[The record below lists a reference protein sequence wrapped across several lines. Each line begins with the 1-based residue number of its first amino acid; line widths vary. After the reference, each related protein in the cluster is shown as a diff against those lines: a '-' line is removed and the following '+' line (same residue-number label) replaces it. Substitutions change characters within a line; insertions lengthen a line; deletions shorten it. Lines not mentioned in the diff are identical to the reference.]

1 VIFARLRETL
11 RNTRAKL
18 ADGLGRLFG
27 VARELD
33 DGFLAELE
41 AVLYSGD
48 LGATGQAA
56 LETLRGEYRE
66 RKLKTTADV
75 RTRLRQLLRAK
86 LGEPAADL
94 ELPASGPAVVLVVG
108 VNGSGKTTSVA
119 KLARRLQL
127 AKRRVMVA
135 ACDTFRA
142 AAVEQLS
149 TWAQRIG
156 VPVVRKEAGA
166 DPAAVAFDAAT
177 QALAQGIEVLIVD
190 TAGRLHTR
198 DDLMAELGKVRRILD
213 KKIPGAPHETLL
225 VLDGTTGQNAIRQA
239 EVFTQ
244 VVPLTGV
251 ILAKL
256 DGTARGGAVVSIRE
270 RLGIPVRFVGT
281 GEKQDDLE
289 LFDVERFLDAL
300 LEGPAEPTGASHPSR
315 PVDAAES

>member
-1 VIFARLRETL
+1 VIFGRLRETL

-33 DGFLAELE
+33 DAFLAELE

-48 LGATGQAA
+48 LGPTGHAV

-75 RTRLRQLLRAK
+75 RARLRELLKSK
-86 LGEPAADL
+86 LGEPAA
-94 ELPASGPAVVLVVG
+94 ELKRPASGPAVILVVG

-119 KLARRLQL
+119 KLARLLKGEGRS
-127 AKRRVMVA
+127 VIVA

-156 VPVVRKEAGA
+156 VPVVKKQAGA
-166 DPAAVAFDAAT
+166 DPAAVAFDAAS
-177 QALAQGIEVLIVD
+177 QAAADAVDFLIVD

-198 DDLMAELGKVRRILD
+198 DDLMAELGKVRRVLD

-225 VLDGTTGQNAIRQA
+225 VMDATTGQNGLQQARQ
-239 EVFTQ
+239 FTESAG
-244 VVPLTGV
+244 VTGIVLT
-251 ILAKL
+251 KL
-256 DGTARGGAVVSIRE
+256 DGTAKGGVVVAISRE
-270 RLGIPVRFVGT
+270 LGVPVRYVGV
-281 GEKQDDLE
+281 GEKAGDLLPFDPKE
-289 LFDVERFLDAL
+289 FVDSLFA
-300 LEGPAEPTGASHPSR
+300 
-315 PVDAAES
+315 

>member
-1 VIFARLRETL
+1 MIFGRLRETL

-33 DGFLAELE
+33 DAFLAELE

-48 LGATGQAA
+48 LGPTGHAA

-75 RTRLRQLLRAK
+75 RARLRELLKAK
-86 LGEPAADL
+86 LGEPPSGL
-94 ELPASGPAVVLVVG
+94 KRPASGPAVILVVG

-119 KLARRLQL
+119 KLARLLKSEGRS
-127 AKRRVMVA
+127 VIVA

-142 AAVEQLS
+142 AAVEQLA

-166 DPAAVAFDAAT
+166 DPAAVAFDAAA
-177 QALAQGIEVLIVD
+177 QAAAGAVDFLIVD

-198 DDLMAELGKVRRILD
+198 DDLMAELGKVRRVLD

-251 ILAKL
+251 LLAKL

-289 LFDVERFLDAL
+289 PFDVERFLDAL
-300 LEGPAEPTGASHPSR
+300 LEGPAEPGAAPAK
-315 PVDAAES
+315 PKP